1 MVVTYRKI
9 SKVKFPVYILDSS
22 NWHEQDGLLFIDN
35 RLLDDKNMPGNT
47 LGKRRLQTPFR
58 ELHPLK
64 ASLGSLLG
72 IIKQTKKTFIDT
84 EGTPFIYEKTENC
97 SLKYYKIRKIEQK
110 ESASVLWV
118 KGLSFPFKIPR
129 PPINGLQW
137 AGILHRK
144 GIPWMLYEYSDCKKS
159 DTRRKV

>member
-1 MVVTYRKI
+1 MVITYRKI

-35 RLLDDKNMPGNT
+35 RLLDDKNMPGDT

-58 ELHPLK
+58 ELYPLK

-72 IIKQTKKTFIDT
+72 ILKQTKKTFIDT
-84 EGTPFIYEKTENC
+84 EGTTFIYEKTENC

-129 PPINGLQW
+129 PPMNELQW

>member
-35 RLLDDKNMPGNT
+35 RLLDDKNMPGDT

-58 ELHPLK
+58 ELYPLK

-72 IIKQTKKTFIDT
+72 ILKQTKKTFIDT
-84 EGTPFIYEKTENC
+84 EGTTFIYEKTENC

-129 PPINGLQW
+129 PPMNELQW